1 MTDITNT
8 EEFEQIPEELID
20 RIQAIRDKATE
31 NIHKEAEQNA
41 IDGDYIPV
49 NQRQRIFTSLQDML
63 SYIQV
68 FKIESASFQ
77 SGYQRMEDGSTGS
90 KKIYQITH
98 HCVND

>member
-1 MTDITNT
+1 MTDIINT
-8 EEFEQIPEELID
+8 EEQPLP
-20 RIQAIRDKATE
+20 
-31 NIHKEAEQNA
+31 

-68 FKIESASFQ
+68 FKIENASFQ